1 MIYCCEDCGVLFR
14 RVSEVRSCPF
24 CEGPHFRPATEEET
38 KQLQTML
45 DKETQTRKGE
55 PT

>member
-1 MIYCCEDCGVLFR
+1 MTYCCEDCGFLFQ
-14 RVSEVRSCPF
+14 RVGEVKECPS
-24 CEGPHFRPATEEET
+24 CEGSRFRPATEEET

>member
-1 MIYCCEDCGVLFR
+1 MIYCCEDCGFLFQQMG
-14 RVSEVRSCPF
+14 EVKECPF

>member
-1 MIYCCEDCGVLFR
+1 MIYRCGDCGFLFQQMG
-14 RVSEVRSCPF
+14 EVKEGPF

>member
-1 MIYCCEDCGVLFR
+1 MIYRCEDCGFLFLR
-14 RVSEVRSCPF
+14 AGEVTECPF
-24 CEGPHFRPATEEET
+24 CENSHFRPATEDET

>member
-1 MIYCCEDCGVLFR
+1 MIYRCGDCGFLFQ
-14 RVSEVRSCPF
+14 RVGEVKECPS

-55 PT
+55 RT

>member
-1 MIYCCEDCGVLFR
+1 MIYCCEDCGFLFR
-14 RVSEVRSCPF
+14 RVSEVAECPL
-24 CEGPHFRPATEEET
+24 CEGTHFRPATEEET

-55 PT
+55 RT